1 MWLGLRARRK
11 LEHLEL
17 RMQQL
22 EREWRTV
29 DLEVTNHLDKIT
41 GIAKRF
47 TGRTGGRPPKE
58 PQLPNGEEQSE
69 LGFNR
74 HTE

>member
-1 MWLGLRARRK
+1 MWLGIRGRRK
-11 LEHLEL
+11 IEHLEL

-22 EREWRTV
+22 EREWRAV
-29 DLEVTNHLDKIT
+29 DLEVTNALDKMT

-58 PQLPNGEEQSE
+58 RESENGEE

-74 HTE
+74 HAE